1 MWGYQKKSTNFL
13 NNFLYFLSKLFLI
26 NHIINV
32 LMTMV
37 KSSNPRTQT
46 EVIENGDAHS
56 SIQFHVFTS
65 TVTHSLQ
72 NTIRYALSP
81 KHYPF
86 PLTLTNSDPSLPI
99 AKCQFTEP
107 SRLTWHLFLINPK
120 DFSIPISLSLSLS
133 LSVVSLWI
141 QNHERM
147 WFYLELACDFRF
159 DLNQSVCFRFD
170 QKLIIVIF

>member
-1 MWGYQKKSTNFL
+1 
-13 NNFLYFLSKLFLI
+13 
-26 NHIINV
+26 
-32 LMTMV
+32 MTMV
-37 KSSNPRTQT
+37 KSSNPHTQNRGNQKWWRTFFKHP
-46 EVIENGDAHS
+46 VPCLYIYS
-56 SIQFHVFTS
+56 
-65 TVTHSLQ
+65 
-72 NTIRYALSP
+72 YALSP

-99 AKCQFTEP
+99 AKCQLTEP

-120 DFSIPISLSLSLS
+120 DFYSNLSLSLS